1 MKRNTLLV
9 GLTIAAV
16 SIAAACSEN
25 TTNALA
31 PEEGLAL
38 AGKGNGKGGGG
49 GSSSPVAVDLTGGFE
64 GALQQLIPQ
73 VENRKRLVLEGP
85 GDCGLFGCKD
95 YSFAF
100 SDNIDANAC
109 SFSPS
114 DLDDAARQDLRDH
127 LDDAI
132 QNRTF
137 LADIDKTG
145 GPRSRVGGVY
155 FDDGN
160 GGQYRIWIEDASVA
174 EGPTDHF
181 VFTGGTAWT
190 VREGTGGIYCPF
202 TGTQHLAVTR

>member
-1 MKRNTLLV
+1 MKRNTLFV

-25 TTNALA
+25 MTNAIA

-49 GSSSPVAVDLTGGFE
+49 GSSSPVGVDLTGGFE
-64 GALQQLIPQ
+64 AALAQ
-73 VENRKRLVLEGP
+73 VSVVTENKRRIVLEGQ
-85 GDCGLFGCKD
+85 GDCGVFGCKD
-95 YSFAF
+95 YAFTF
-100 SDNIDANAC
+100 SDKIDGDAC
-109 SFSPS
+109 YFYPA
-114 DLDDAARQDLRDH
+114 DLDAAAQQDLLDH

-174 EGPTDHF
+174 EGPTDDF